1 MDKIE
6 KEFEILKN
14 NIEDD
19 GTNINCLRNIEKYLY
34 FISIVLKEIYENKN
48 CT

>member
-1 MDKIE
+1 MDKIK

-14 NIEDD
+14 NMEHD
-19 GTNINCLRNIEKYLY
+19 GTSINYLCNIEKYLY